1 MDIKDSILSIPYGEI
16 KEPIIVKRKNKKDVV
31 IISFEEY
38 KKKIL
43 ETDIIEKLKFQCLAS
58 LCSQGVLFLPCG
70 IDGQK
75 KQCSKP
81 SQTS

>member
-1 MDIKDSILSIPYGEI
+1 MNKEKPLKEIEEILEPYGEI

-43 ETDIIEKLKFQCLAS
+43 ETDIIEKLKQSEEDIENGRIVDAKL
-58 LCSQGVLFLPCG
+58 VLQELSEKYG
-70 IDGQK
+70 K
-75 KQCSKP
+75 
-81 SQTS
+81 

>member
-1 MDIKDSILSIPYGEI
+1 MNKEKPLKEIEEILEPYGEI

-43 ETDIIEKLKFQCLAS
+43 EADIIEKLKQSEEDIENGRIVDAKL
-58 LCSQGVLFLPCG
+58 VLQELSEKYG
-70 IDGQK
+70 K
-75 KQCSKP
+75 
-81 SQTS
+81 

>member
-1 MDIKDSILSIPYGEI
+1 MNKEIPLKEIEEILEPYGEI

-43 ETDIIEKLKFQCLAS
+43 EADIIEKLKQSEEDIENGRIVDAKL
-58 LCSQGVLFLPCG
+58 VLQELNEKYG
-70 IDGQK
+70 K
-75 KQCSKP
+75 
-81 SQTS
+81 

>member
-1 MDIKDSILSIPYGEI
+1 MNKEKLLKEIEEILEPYGEI

-43 ETDIIEKLKFQCLAS
+43 EADIIEKLKQSEEDIENGRIVDAKL
-58 LCSQGVLFLPCG
+58 VLQELSE
-70 IDGQK
+70 K
-75 KQCSKP
+75 YEK
-81 SQTS
+81 

>member
-1 MDIKDSILSIPYGEI
+1 MNKEKPLKEIEEILEPYGEI

-43 ETDIIEKLKFQCLAS
+43 ETDIIEKLKQSEEDIENGRIVDAKL
-58 LCSQGVLFLPCG
+58 VLQELSE
-70 IDGQK
+70 K
-75 KQCSKP
+75 YEK
-81 SQTS
+81 

>member
-1 MDIKDSILSIPYGEI
+1 MNKEIPLKEIEEILEPYGEI

-43 ETDIIEKLKFQCLAS
+43 EADIIEKLKQSEEDIENGRIVDAKL
-58 LCSQGVLFLPCG
+58 VLQELSEKYG
-70 IDGQK
+70 K
-75 KQCSKP
+75 
-81 SQTS
+81 

>member
-1 MDIKDSILSIPYGEI
+1 MNKEKSLKEIEEILEPYGEI

-43 ETDIIEKLKFQCLAS
+43 ETDIIEKLKQSEEDIENGRIVDAKL
-58 LCSQGVLFLPCG
+58 VLQELSEKYG
-70 IDGQK
+70 K
-75 KQCSKP
+75 
-81 SQTS
+81 